1 MEPTCNQFPRLSR
14 DPSNFNLGN
23 RLEIS
28 FESKLTIPT
37 CIVTPPNSL
46 DDYRVSLEESSLL
59 LLLLL
64 LLRLTDN
71 NEIAI
76 KFLMRRRIEEGEKDR
91 RFDLFGDRWI
101 YIRRDR
107 ERERETTMAATLS
120 VYKPCF
126 EFRIIRWIDPL
137 VRRCETKSNGF
148 LVSSFDSILNIVEVS
163 GSWSARN
170 RLVKIHKE

>member
-46 DDYRVSLEESSLL
+46 DDYRVSLEESNLL
-59 LLLLL
+59 LLFL

-107 ERERETTMAATLS
+107 ERERDDDGSDTFGLQTM
-120 VYKPCF
+120 
-126 EFRIIRWIDPL
+126 FRIQNHSVDRSTRASLWNEVERFPRFL
-137 VRRCETKSNGF
+137 LRFYSKYRRG
-148 LVSSFDSILNIVEVS
+148 IGIVEC
-163 GSWSARN
+163 A
-170 RLVKIHKE
+170 EQAC